1 MDSEIRYF
9 TLAEAQ
15 DLLPVL
21 ESLLDRVMTAKVG
34 IQELETK
41 LQELSRKIMFA
52 GGMFLDIN
60 QTRRDRAVCE
70 AHIQQAKDSLAE
82 IEAIG
87 VQVKDLDTGLLDFP
101 CLLEGEAVLL
111 CWKKGESHIGFWHTM
126 EGGYQGRQPLDAR
139 FAKKAEEPDP
149 DRPN

>member
-1 MDSEIRYF
+1 MDFEIRYF

-15 DLLPVL
+15 ELLPVL
-21 ESLLDRVMTAKVG
+21 ESLLDRVMTAKCGV
-34 IQELETK
+34 QELETT
-41 LQELSRKIMFA
+41 LQDLSRKIMLA
-52 GGMFLDIN
+52 GGMYLDVDR
-60 QTRRDRAVCE
+60 TRRDRAAYE

-111 CWKKGESHIGFWHTM
+111 CWKKGESRIGFWHTM
-126 EGGYQGRQPLDAR
+126 EAGYRGRQPLDSR
-139 FAKKAEEPDP
+139 FSKKPEEPDS